1 MFQFNSRLFFLLIVR
16 RGLKKRS
23 NNIII
28 DTIRKSI
35 IGIIFLIDI
44 IRIYEIIIIRIDKNN
59 KSQKN

>member
-1 MFQFNSRLFFLLIVR
+1 MFQFNSRSFFLLIVR